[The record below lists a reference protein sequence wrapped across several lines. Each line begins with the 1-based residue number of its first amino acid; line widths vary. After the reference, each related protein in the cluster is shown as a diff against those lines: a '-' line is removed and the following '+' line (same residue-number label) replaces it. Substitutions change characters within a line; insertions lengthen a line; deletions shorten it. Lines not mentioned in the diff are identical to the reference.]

1 MLWMIPLFGINV
13 RWDVRVKLV
22 SFKVHSCWH
31 FEIHQIPRDEALK
44 WFDTRFTKSEN
55 FSVRYSGTG
64 SVVKLNSY
72 KLTPPPHAHTC
83 HPNCLKFYHRVEVQ
97 NGSKPWQ
104 VDMKPLKT
112 KSTWSE
118 VRNMRTTFQPFFL
131 KRYQKHVKFIFRI
144 CFGTVIYVR
153 FVDTAK
159 VLAEVLEDCR
169 GWRVRCL
176 WFPSSDRLETWLIPS
191 WTTKSRQEQS
201 HGSTMVWRNLPPYHR
216 L

>member
-72 KLTPPPHAHTC
+72 KLTPPPTHTHATQIVWSFTTELRSKMD
-83 HPNCLKFYHRVEVQ
+83 PNLDRWTW
-97 NGSKPWQ
+97 NPWKRNQ
-104 VDMKPLKT
+104 RDLRFETWGPL
-112 KSTWSE
+112 S
-118 VRNMRTTFQPFFL
+118 NPFFW
-131 KRYQKHVKFIFRI
+131 R
-144 CFGTVIYVR
+144 GTKNMLSSF
-153 FVDTAK
+153 FVSA
-159 VLAEVLEDCR
+159 LAL
-169 GWRVRCL
+169 
-176 WFPSSDRLETWLIPS
+176 
-191 WTTKSRQEQS
+191 
-201 HGSTMVWRNLPPYHR
+201 
-216 L
+216 